1 MPEPVALNPL
11 TGAYETKTQYES
23 TLRRAGVESSH
34 DQAEQEMLLCAWL
47 ESRPSV
53 YERTLAGRSERK
65 HRLGALNPAQEG
77 RIRRH
82 LDALDRAHD
91 QGDVASARSHTASL
105 RSYLDG
111 LGAPDVDDEDDNED
125 DQRDEESKTPRR
137 SRGNKPVV
145 DHPEGDSSST
155 YEQNTRARIRKL
167 NAEFARWTA

>member
-11 TGAYETKTQYES
+11 TGKYETKLAYETS
-23 TLRRAGVESSH
+23 LRRMGVEVH
-34 DQAEQEMLLCAWL
+34 
-47 ESRPSV
+47 
-53 YERTLAGRSERK
+53 
-65 HRLGALNPAQEG
+65 HRVGALNPAQEG

-82 LDALDRAHD
+82 LDAIDRAHD
-91 QGDVASARSHTASL
+91 QGDVATARSHTASL

-111 LGAPDVDDEDDNED
+111 LGAPDVDDEGDNED